1 MSVLRD
7 PLGIALAWTLVLAL
21 AKLSGF
27 APDLSWH
34 WVFGAVYVLGAA
46 GGLVLLIAAHYKA
59 RGRG

>member
-34 WVFGAVYVLGAA
+34 WVFGAVYVLAGAFA
-46 GGLVLLIAAHYKA
+46 LLALITAHY
-59 RGRG
+59 RGRGKG

>member
-21 AKLSGF
+21 AKLTGF

-34 WVFGAVYVLGAA
+34 WVFGAAYVIGAVGGFGVLVY
-46 GGLVLLIAAHYKA
+46 IHY
-59 RGRG
+59 RTRRQ